1 MRFPSSEQLRLPCTF
16 AQLVPGRQHPD
27 GRRYL
32 PLIVLR
38 LADARP
44 VDDRPAVAALGV
56 VDRHHVVD
64 LALEGRVG
72 VARLV
77 FLLSVVRLQAG
88 ESRQGLVAEAG
99 LAEGRASTAPIAYGR
114 VVAVP
119 SWEAEREHLPY
130 ESLYTEL
137 LLDIG
142 AGVIGVRT
150 SVTAASLAETIGKPQ
165 IEPGDWLEVQRSR
178 VDILAFEV

>member
-1 MRFPSSEQLRLPCTF
+1 MRFPNSEQLRLPCVF
-16 AQLVPGRQHPD
+16 ERFVPGQLHPD

-38 LADARP
+38 PTGAGAP
-44 VDDRPAVAALGV
+44 TLGV

-64 LALEGRVG
+64 PELAGRTG

-77 FLLSVVRLQAG
+77 FLLSTVRLQDG
-88 ESRQGLVAEAG
+88 PPRQELVAEPGMQA
-99 LAEGRASTAPIAYGR
+99 GRASTMPAAYGQ
-114 VVAVP
+114 VLAVP

-137 LLDIG
+137 LLDVG

-150 SVTAASLAETIGKPQ
+150 SVTAANLAAAIGKPRV
-165 IEPGDWLEVQRSR
+165 EPGDWLEVQRSR
-178 VDILAFEV
+178 VDILGFAAS